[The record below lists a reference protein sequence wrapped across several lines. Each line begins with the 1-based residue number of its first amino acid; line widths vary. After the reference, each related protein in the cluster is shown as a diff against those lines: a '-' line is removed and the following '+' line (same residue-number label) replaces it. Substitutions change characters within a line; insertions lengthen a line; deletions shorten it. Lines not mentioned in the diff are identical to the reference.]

1 MANQTTATASKSMLR
16 SWTHDNAKST
26 DSNAEKNN
34 LNYPSRSIRQS
45 SPSVS
50 PTLDSSPIKMAS
62 KRNSSTCDKMAQP
75 APLTVGNPSPPPLDT
90 EQNHQ
95 SEPVVK
101 TSPTLLSSNT
111 TTFDYLYE
119 FSETRKVLEDFFKC
133 PSKDE
138 EKKIV
143 DSFVESDTGSLVS
156 YNLNHSVFSAFLFAN
171 IKKLFVITGEFE

>member
-1 MANQTTATASKSMLR
+1 MANQTTAASKSILR
-16 SWTHDNAKST
+16 SWTHDSAKSI
-26 DSNAEKNN
+26 DANVENSSGANN
-34 LNYPSRSIRQS
+34 LNYPSRTINQS
-45 SPSVS
+45 PPSVS
-50 PTLDSSPIKMAS
+50 PTLDSSPIMMAS

-75 APLTVGNPSPPPLDT
+75 APMTVCNPSPPPLHP
-90 EQNHQ
+90 EPNHEP
-95 SEPVVK
+95 EPVVK

-156 YNLNHSVFSAFLFAN
+156 YLFAQHL
-171 IKKLFVITGEFE
+171 KRF